1 MAFNVDTLSSSHH
14 LIHGLGFPITVM
26 GTGPTAVRGS
36 SYIEGPS
43 VFGAPIFPNT
53 WATVMIGPLT
63 NADILGPPIIPGAF
77 CYGPPANP
85 FSLATIGS
93 VGVLG
98 DLNVALSAVVGL
110 NVLAQGLVVGS
121 CGLDILQLK
130 KDFDI
135 PHPTKEGWRL
145 THACVEGPEAAVYYR
160 GNLLG
165 DSKIHLPEYWTKL
178 VDSDT
183 ITVNI
188 TPKNHHQNITVTK
201 IVDNVIYLSEE
212 NDLDINCYYLVYA
225 ERIDTEKL
233 IVEYEGEIEDYPGDN
248 RQRSIAGYN
257 YDVRN

>member
-1 MAFNVDTLSSSHH
+1 MAFNFDTLSSSHH

-53 WATVMIGPLT
+53 WASVMIGPMI
-63 NADILGPPIIPGAF
+63 NPDSPPPFIPGGF

-93 VGVLG
+93 AGILG
-98 DLNVALSAVVGL
+98 DLNVATNVIVGANL
-110 NVLAQGLVVGS
+110 FTQGLVIGS
-121 CGLDILQLK
+121 CGRDILQLK

-160 GNLLG
+160 GNLVG
-165 DSKIHLPEYWTKL
+165 NNEIHLPEYWTKL
-178 VDSDT
+178 VDSDS

-188 TPKNHHQNITVTK
+188 TPKKYHQNIIVTK
-201 IVDNVIYLSEE
+201 IDNNVIYLSEE

-257 YDVRN
+257 YDIKN